1 MSNLNDQQQ
10 EVVNSNADR
19 LVVLAGA
26 GAGKTFTML
35 ERISRLVK
43 EGQDPESILVLTFTN
58 AAAFNMKSRY
68 LSNHRRGRIPTFS
81 TFHAYCYSLLIRDS
95 EVRNKLGYNKV
106 PRIATQGEVKN
117 IHSKCK
123 IMLGIKMSESKLTG
137 EEPLTSLV
145 EKQQYEM
152 YYNLFDKT
160 MKLEGIIT
168 FDALADRVSHLFTSR
183 DTIVTKYV
191 NKIKY
196 LFIDEFQDTDMK
208 QVRFAGSF
216 VNAKVCV
223 FGDCLQ
229 NLYSFRGTTNEIIKS
244 LAKSD
249 DWSKIR
255 LFENYRSTQQICKFA
270 NKMSTY
276 ADNEYR
282 IEMHGQRDGD
292 PVEVIPGSDCSWN
305 VPVDTYHL
313 KILVDRLKE
322 NESGTVAVLC
332 RTNKEV
338 SLIKQSL
345 LSNNIV
351 LCQRE
356 GVENA
361 EDLIQC
367 VYDDKYMIDWLSSM
381 LPAEDYANYMR
392 LSCIED
398 DSGLEWFMKTYSS
411 NDQINSNIRIVMC
424 LRKIM
429 NSSDLPVVKFANMMK
444 ELNLKSAG
452 VDSISSDSDV
462 INTISSML
470 EEQGGSGVYVGTI
483 HSSKGLEYDT
493 VYVMGVG
500 DKCFRQQCEDD
511 YNLYYVAITRAKD
524 HLVVFTK

>member
-1 MSNLNDQQQ
+1 MNNLNDQQQ
-10 EVVNSNADR
+10 AVVDSDADR

-35 ERISRLVK
+35 ERISRLV
-43 EGQDPESILVLTFTN
+43 ERGENPENILVLTFTN

-68 LSNHRRGRIPTFS
+68 LSEHKRGRIPTFS
-81 TFHAYCYSLLIRDS
+81 TFHAYCYSLLIKDP
-95 EVRNKLGYNKV
+95 EVRKELGYDKV
-106 PRIATQGEVKN
+106 PRIATQAEAKN

-123 IMLGIKMSESKLTG
+123 IVLGIKMSEGKLMG
-137 EEPLTSLV
+137 KEPLTSLV
-145 EKQQYEM
+145 EKKQYEI
-152 YYNLFDKT
+152 YYKLVDKT
-160 MKLEGIIT
+160 MKSEGIIT
-168 FDALADRVSHLFTSR
+168 FDDLANGVSHLFVSKHPS
-183 DTIVTKYV
+183 VQKYV
-191 NKIKY
+191 DKIKY

-249 DWSKIR
+249 DWVKIR

-292 PVEVIPGSDCSWN
+292 NVEVIPGSSCSWN

-322 NESGTVAVLC
+322 NKSGTVAVLC

-338 SLIKQSL
+338 AMIKQSL

-356 GVENA
+356 GVEDA

-367 VYDDKYMIDWLSSM
+367 IYDDKYTMDWLSSM
-381 LPAEDYANYMR
+381 LPAEDHANFIR

-398 DSGLEWFMKTYSS
+398 NTSLEWFMKTYSS
-411 NDQINSNIRIVMC
+411 NEKINNNMKTVMR

-429 NSSDLPVVKFANMMK
+429 NSSDLPVTKFANMMK
-444 ELNLKSAG
+444 ELDLKSLK

-462 INTISSML
+462 INTISEIL
-470 EEQGGSGVYVGTI
+470 GNQGGCGVYVGTI

-493 VYVMGVG
+493 VYIIGVG
-500 DKCFRQQCEDD
+500 DRCFRQECEDD
-511 YNLYYVAITRAKD
+511 YNLYYVAITRAKN
-524 HLVVFTK
+524 HLIVFTK